1 MYDMIAQGIGL
12 VAMVFG
18 VLSFQGKSAKTIIIM
33 QFCAGALFAVN
44 YYMLGQY
51 LGAILNVIAVLRA
64 LLFLKKDRFHAAS
77 NGWLLVFL
85 ALYIGAYALTFAV
98 FGVEP
103 SVKNLI
109 LQSMP
114 VIAMIALHL
123 GMQRDSAKSIRRF
136 GLVSSVAW
144 MIFNIAA
151 VAVGAILCE
160 AFALISNIS
169 AMIRLDGL
177 FRKKQ

>member
-1 MYDMIAQGIGL
+1 MYDLIAQGIGL

-18 VLSFQGKSAKTIIIM
+18 VLSFQGKSAKGIIIM

-44 YYMLGQY
+44 YYMLGAY
-51 LGAILNVIAVLRA
+51 LAAILNMVAVLRA

-77 NGWLLVFL
+77 NGWLMVFL

-98 FGVEP
+98 FGKEP
-103 SVKNLI
+103 TLKNL
-109 LQSMP
+109 LLELSP
-114 VIAMIALHL
+114 VIAMTALHL
-123 GMQRDSAKSIRRF
+123 GMQRDSAKMIRRF
-136 GLVSSVAW
+136 GLVASAGWLVYNVANVA
-144 MIFNIAA
+144 IGA
-151 VAVGAILCE
+151 VLCE
-160 AFALISNIS
+160 VFALISNVS